1 MERCE
6 ESVGN
11 SVCWMIYSWET
22 MPDNLWEKKKIDGKT
37 QCCFF
42 LHIAQTPILN

>member
-22 MPDNLWEKKKIDGKT
+22 MPDNLWGKKKSMEKPSVA
-37 QCCFF
+37 FF
-42 LHIAQTPILN
+42 CTLLKPQF